1 MNEFD
6 FLSKTANP
14 ATKSAKAKSSPPTKD
29 QLRTMTTDQLVRM
42 LMSPEMSKPANAQLR
57 QQVIKQLQEREGN
70 AFVDRLLGK
79 SSGRGAK

>member
-14 ATKSAKAKSSPPTKD
+14 ANKSAKAVSSPPTKE

-42 LMSPEMSKPANAQLR
+42 LMSPEMSKPANALLR
-57 QQVIKQLQEREGN
+57 QQVIKLLQEREGN
-70 AFVDRLLGK
+70 AFVQRLMGK
-79 SSGRGAK
+79 SSGKT